1 MQQLPCR
8 MENFPIIYLGL
19 PLSISKLKRAQLQ
32 PLIDRLADLL
42 PGWRADLMKRAGRAV
57 HVQFVITATI
67 FACAVPWF
75 IKAVDKIRQAY
86 FWKGRMDVKEGHC
99 LVAWP
104 EVTRPKELGGLG
116 TLLIFKL

>member
-1 MQQLPCR
+1 

-67 FACAVPWF
+67 FACAVPCSSKLW
-75 IKAVDKIRQAY
+75 IKFVR
-86 FWKGRMDVKEGHC
+86 
-99 LVAWP
+99 
-104 EVTRPKELGGLG
+104 
-116 TLLIFKL
+116 LIFGKGGWM